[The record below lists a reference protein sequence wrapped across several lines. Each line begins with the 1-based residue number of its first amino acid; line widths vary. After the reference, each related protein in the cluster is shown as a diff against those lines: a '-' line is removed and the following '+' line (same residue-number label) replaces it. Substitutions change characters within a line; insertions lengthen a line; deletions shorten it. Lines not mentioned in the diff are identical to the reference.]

1 MPPVRTRDILNLSKD
16 FYDQMSLIYESLR
29 EHKEI
34 RQNGIFLDA
43 VRRHIDY
50 LQQEIRILKKEA
62 PPEVLDAS
70 FQISPDTPG
79 LNNDPT
85 ERIGP
90 NMTTDDVLC
99 LIFDFDAALGE
110 FYQKIAEST
119 DLEKVSRLFLTL
131 MKSVNVEKEKLVVH
145 KTALC
150 PC

>member
-1 MPPVRTRDILNLSKD
+1 MTSVRTRDILNLSKD
-16 FYDQMSLIYESLR
+16 FYNQMSLIYESLR

-50 LQQEIRILKKEA
+50 LQSEIRILKKEA
-62 PPEVLDAS
+62 APEVLDTW
-70 FQISPDTPG
+70 FQLSPDAPG

-90 NMTTDDVLC
+90 NMTTDDALC
-99 LIFDFDAALGE
+99 LIFDFDSALVE

-119 DLEKVSRLFLTL
+119 DIERVRFIFFAL
-131 MKSVNVEKEKLVVH
+131 MKSVKVEKEKLVVH
-145 KTALC
+145 KTAL
-150 PC
+150 